1 MKIKSIIK
9 LTKNNILSIS
19 ILICFVNFV
28 FAQSVDT
35 LGLKFISN
43 THTFQ
48 NNTLSYRLYIPQ
60 NYNESKSYPILLCL
74 HGAGERGSDN
84 DIHIVRHSLATAWAE
99 PEIQKKNP
107 TFILAPQCPKKKK
120 WSYTDWNKGSL
131 NIDTLAI
138 GKEMR
143 VVVNLLDALL
153 NEFNIDKNRQY
164 VTGLSMGGYGTWDI
178 ITRYP
183 NRFAAAVPM
192 SGAGDPSKVHLYKN
206 LPIWNFHN
214 TNDKIVPVEG
224 SREIFQAMKKSKF
237 KVLETLGISEKK
249 INRKLRKKPIHIYTE
264 NPEGNH
270 GPWEPWYNYSKLH
283 NWLFSQVKEKRI
295 IK

>member
-43 THTFQ
+43 TYTFQ

-107 TFILAPQCPKKKK
+107 TFI
-120 WSYTDWNKGSL
+120 N
-131 NIDTLAI
+131 
-138 GKEMR
+138 
-143 VVVNLLDALL
+143 
-153 NEFNIDKNRQY
+153 
-164 VTGLSMGGYGTWDI
+164 VT
-178 ITRYP
+178 
-183 NRFAAAVPM
+183 
-192 SGAGDPSKVHLYKN
+192 
-206 LPIWNFHN
+206 
-214 TNDKIVPVEG
+214 
-224 SREIFQAMKKSKF
+224 
-237 KVLETLGISEKK
+237 
-249 INRKLRKKPIHIYTE
+249 
-264 NPEGNH
+264 
-270 GPWEPWYNYSKLH
+270 
-283 NWLFSQVKEKRI
+283 
-295 IK
+295 